1 VGVLPD
7 GLLSVQAMESTTR
20 IAKGRAMTKTLRW
33 AAVAAFCIFAFTIQA
48 SGQTPPVQIVMDPVI
63 VQKNAPIQIVSI
75 KADGDNTLA
84 TVVVKNATDR
94 YIQVFNVVW
103 TVLRPANC
111 ATNGPAPGVQQ
122 LMSAGHQIYVKAPGP
137 DGGDRVFKP
146 HEQIEITVLSLSR
159 KDLLDLA
166 KKNNA
171 KKLRVQVGVAWVN
184 FTAGDHFTDH
194 DGPPDWFDPA
204 AIKMGILDDD
214 DATKQACD

>member
-1 VGVLPD
+1 
-7 GLLSVQAMESTTR
+7 MESTTP
-20 IAKGRAMTKTLRW
+20 IAKGRAMKKTLRW

-48 SGQTPPVQIVMDPVI
+48 FGQAPPVQIVMDPVI

-84 TVVVKNATDR
+84 TMVVKNATDH
-94 YIQVFNVVW
+94 YIQSFNIVWSVF
-103 TVLRPANC
+103 RPANC
-111 ATNGPAPGVQQ
+111 ATSGPAPQLQQ
-122 LMSAGHQIYVKAPGP
+122 LKSEGHQVYAKAPGP
-137 DGGDRVFKP
+137 DGGHRVLKP
-146 HEQIEITVLSLSR
+146 HEQIEIASLSLSR
-159 KDLLDLA
+159 KDLVDLA

-171 KKLRVQVGVAWVN
+171 NKLRVQLGVSWVN
-184 FTAGDHFTDH
+184 FTTGDHFTDH

>member
-1 VGVLPD
+1 
-7 GLLSVQAMESTTR
+7 MESTTQ
-20 IAKGRAMTKTLRW
+20 IAKGHAMKNVIRS
-33 AAVAAFCIFAFTIQA
+33 AAVAAFCIFAFTIRA
-48 SGQTPPVQIVMDPVI
+48 SGQAQPVQIVMDPVI

-84 TVVVKNATDR
+84 TVVVKNATDH
-94 YIQVFNVVW
+94 YIQAFNVVW
-103 TVLRPANC
+103 SVLRPPNC

-122 LMSAGHQIYVKAPGP
+122 LTSAGRQVSAKAP
-137 DGGDRVFKP
+137 DGGDRVLKP
-146 HEQIEITVLSLSR
+146 HEQIEITSLSLSR

-171 KKLRVQVGVAWVN
+171 KKLRVQVGIAWVN
-184 FTAGDHFTDH
+184 FTTGDHFIDH

-214 DATKQACD
+214 DATKQACE

>member
-1 VGVLPD
+1 MKYVPSYAATAALCILVF
-7 GLLSVQAMESTTR
+7 AM
-20 IAKGRAMTKTLRW
+20 G
-33 AAVAAFCIFAFTIQA
+33 A
-48 SGQTPPVQIVMDPVI
+48 SGQAPPVQIVIDPLI
-63 VQKNAPIQIVSI
+63 VQKSAPVQIVSI

-94 YIQVFNVVW
+94 YIQVFNIVW

-122 LMSAGHQIYVKAPGP
+122 LMSAGHQVFAKAPGP
-137 DGGDRVFKP
+137 GGGDRVLKP
-146 HEQIEITVLSLSR
+146 HEQIEITSLSLTR
-159 KDLLDLA
+159 TDLLDLA

-171 KKLRVQVGVAWVN
+171 KKLRVQVGIAWVN

-214 DATKQACD
+214 DATKQACE